1 LPRAEE
7 RKSIICQEII
17 DLQERVEGAKKSTDI
32 EKYINRLPGII
43 RKIGELTKKPFTE
56 KDF

>member
-7 RKSIICQEII
+7 RKSIIYEEIE
-17 DLQERVEGAKKSTDI
+17 DLQARVESVKNSTDI
-32 EKYINRLPGII
+32 EKYIDRLPEII